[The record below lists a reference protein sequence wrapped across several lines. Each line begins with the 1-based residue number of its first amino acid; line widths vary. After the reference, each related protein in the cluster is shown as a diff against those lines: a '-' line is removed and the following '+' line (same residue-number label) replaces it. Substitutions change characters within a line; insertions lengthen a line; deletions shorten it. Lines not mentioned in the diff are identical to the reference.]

1 MKDII
6 LCIKVQGGF
15 FMKKEIMQVVSNAG
29 NIAQE
34 LKEINKIQKNPDS
47 FLTMWSNTCTDFLTV
62 LCC

>member
-1 MKDII
+1 
-6 LCIKVQGGF
+6 
-15 FMKKEIMQVVSNAG
+15 MKKEIMQVVSNAG